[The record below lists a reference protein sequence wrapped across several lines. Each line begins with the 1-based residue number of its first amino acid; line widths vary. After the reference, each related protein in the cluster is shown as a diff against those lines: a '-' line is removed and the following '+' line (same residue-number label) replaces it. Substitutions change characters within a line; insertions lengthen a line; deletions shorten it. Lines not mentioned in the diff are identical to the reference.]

1 MKYSYSKNINLGFKD
16 TENKVDN
23 LLKSAFDAINE

>member
-16 TENKVDN
+16 TENKVRDA
-23 LLKSAFDAINE
+23 LLDIGFGILT